1 MNALR
6 WIRIATWAL
15 VAVLVAATG
24 WVVWRGQTPPPE
36 SAAADAAA
44 IGGPFTLVGV
54 DGQPVTE
61 AVFAGKPH
69 AIFFG
74 FTHCPDVCPTTL
86 GEISL
91 MLQDLGAEAK
101 DLQVAFVSIDP
112 ERDTPAF
119 LKDYLSAFSDRIIGL
134 TGSEAQVTDMVEKY
148 RVYRR
153 KVPGENGDYT
163 MDHTAAVFL
172 FDRTGA
178 FKGTISY
185 GEPQQDAMAKL
196 KRLVAG

>member
-6 WIRIATWAL
+6 LIRIGTWVL
-15 VAVLVAATG
+15 VAVLLAATG
-24 WVVWRGQTPPPE
+24 WVVWRGQTQPATE
-36 SAAADAAA
+36 TAADAA

-61 AVFAGKPH
+61 TIFAGKPH

-86 GEISL
+86 GEISV
-91 MLQDLGAEAK
+91 MLGDLGDEAK
-101 DLQVAFVSIDP
+101 DLQVAFISVDP

-119 LKDYLSAFSDRIIGL
+119 LKDYLSAFSDRIVGL
-134 TGSEAQVTDMVEKY
+134 TGSEAQVADVVAKY
-148 RVYRR
+148 RVFRR